1 MFCKIQKATDHF
13 IANIARD
20 EDDLVNRKTELAV
33 HDGIQMPLLIDEMPV
48 DDLDRFVAIVFQAL
62 ATELEDRFRLHD
74 QATTPDRSLDTVNT
88 RRCSSFRL
96 SNDQYQPYTL
106 AT

>member
-33 HDGIQMPLLIDEMPV
+33 NDGIQMPLLIDEMLV
-48 DDLDRFVAIVFQAL
+48 DDLDRFVAIIFQL
-62 ATELEDRFRLHD
+62 LDTELEHRFSFHYPSTSLNRILSHL
-74 QATTPDRSLDTVNT
+74 AKHRSSRFLLYIHRTTI
-88 RRCSSFRL
+88 
-96 SNDQYQPYTL
+96 
-106 AT
+106 